1 MSQQSRSKRR
11 SRAVQT
17 ESHDAQLQANKP
29 EFLFAA
35 RMGRES
41 IEDIQTDL
49 VLIPVLSGMKVPRD
63 LRADSEEVGELIK
76 QAIKDNNFA
85 GKRGE
90 TLLVETS
97 LPSSTGEG
105 SRKLLL
111 AGLGRADKFC
121 ARAAEGVFGALV
133 DEACRLNAAR
143 VTIPFIPNRG
153 TGACLNMKGMAHRM
167 NIALNKRL
175 AQKGD
180 EEVSLTEVQ
189 IFCTPQ
195 AKPHIEQGLSIPVKL
210 ADSSDDC

>member
-1 MSQQSRSKRR
+1 MKQQSRSKKN
-11 SRAVQT
+11 RAVQS
-17 ESHDAQLQANKP
+17 ESHDQLQATKP
-29 EFLFAA
+29 EFLFEA

-63 LRADSEEVGELIK
+63 LRADSQEVGELIK
-76 QAIKDNNFA
+76 QAIKDNNFN

-90 TLLVETS
+90 TLLVETT

-105 SRKLLL
+105 NRKLLL

-121 ARAAEGVFGALV
+121 AGAAEGVFGALV

-175 AQKGD
+175 AEKGD
-180 EEVSLTEVQ
+180 GEVSLTEVQ

-195 AKPHIEQGLSIPVKL
+195 AKPHIEQGLSIPVQL
-210 ADSSDDC
+210 ADRSDDDC

>member
-1 MSQQSRSKRR
+1 MSQKSRSKKA
-11 SRAVQT
+11 RAVQN
-17 ESHDAQLQANKP
+17 ESHASEQAKKP
-29 EFLFAA
+29 EFLFEA

-41 IEDIQTDL
+41 IEDIQSDL

-63 LRADSEEVGELIK
+63 LHADNPELGELIK
-76 QAIKDNNFA
+76 QAIKDNDFH

-90 TLLVETS
+90 TLIVETE
-97 LPSSTGEG
+97 LPSSTGDG
-105 SRKLLL
+105 GRKLLL

-121 ARAAEGVFGALV
+121 AGAAESVFSALV
-133 DEACRLNAAR
+133 DEACRLNAVR

-167 NIALNKRL
+167 NVALSKRL
-175 AQKGD
+175 ADKGD
-180 EEVSLTEVQ
+180 EVSLTEVQ

-210 ADSSDDC
+210 ECGTAEEDC